1 LDRKKDVIAMEDPSY
16 MEAFWEGF
24 TRGVGWLLANPFDFT
39 LASKIEGL
47 LQETKT
53 YVESLFY

>member
-1 LDRKKDVIAMEDPSY
+1 MDDPSY
-16 MEAFWEGF
+16 MEALWEGF
-24 TRGVGWLLANPFDFT
+24 TRGVSWLI
-39 LASKIEGL
+39 ASPLDIFMPLKIEGL

>member
-1 LDRKKDVIAMEDPSY
+1 MEDPSY